1 MSEKKVVGQGI
12 LVDFLAED
20 QEMTKAQA
28 SRVIASLTGF
38 LRDCLLEGDVVR
50 LPDFGTFDVVGSA
63 ARTGRNPSTGE
74 QIDIP
79 AKRKIRFRAS
89 ASVKARLA

>member
-1 MSEKKVVGQGI
+1 MSEKKVVGQGM

-20 QEMTKAQA
+20 QGMTKAQA

-50 LPDFGTFDVVGSA
+50 LSDLGTFDVVESA
-63 ARTGRNPSTGE
+63 ARTGRNPATGE

>member
-20 QEMTKAQA
+20 QGMTKAQA

-50 LPDFGTFDVVGSA
+50 LSDLGTFDVVESA
-63 ARTGRNPSTGE
+63 ARTGRNPATGE